1 MKKILLLIMVLFT
14 FSVVLM
20 AQQNQEDP
28 PKKVKKGWN
37 MGVLPSIAF
46 DADIGF
52 QYGVL
57 TNIFNYGDGSKYPE
71 YLHSIYLEA
80 AYTTKKY
87 GIFRFN
93 YDSKYLIPNHRLT
106 IDASYIPD
114 AMCDFYGYN
123 GYQSI
128 YNTNW
133 HNSKKFDASEGYRSR
148 AFYKFRR
155 DFLRVT
161 GDIQGTI
168 QNNWKWNVGL
178 GVLHYSV
185 SPVNLTVLNRGQ
197 DADNVLP
204 DIDELYDKYVKW
216 KIFDQNEI
224 KGGTHPYIRLGAV
237 YDSRDRQA
245 NASKGIYSNL
255 FVTYSSAFAEQKE
268 FNNLK
273 LNAVFQHYVPLVKD
287 RLTFAYRVGTQL
299 LIAGKSPFY
308 MDNYL
313 NTLFL
318 QRAMY
323 EAIGGANSTRGVL
336 RSRVLAD
343 GFAYAN
349 IELRW
354 KAFQFDIAKQHF
366 YIGFNPLLDVGMVVQ
381 PNALDIADVKSN
393 IALYDPSFDIAEL
406 KQYLNYDSKS
416 IYQPHISVGCGLKVA
431 MNENFVVSVDW
442 AMPLNEQDGAKKANF
457 YIKMG
462 YLF

>member
-1 MKKILLLIMVLFT
+1 MKKFLLVIIALFT
-14 FSVVLM
+14 FSSALM
-20 AQQNQEDP
+20 AQESQNEP
-28 PKKVKKGWN
+28 VKKVKKGWN
-37 MGVLPSIAF
+37 LGLLPSVAF
-46 DADIGF
+46 DADLGF

-80 AYTTKKY
+80 AYTTKRY

-128 YNTNW
+128 YNNSW
-133 HNSKKFDASEGYRSR
+133 HNSKNLTPEYQSR

-155 DFLRVT
+155 DLLRLT

-168 QNNWKWNVGL
+168 QNHWKWNVGL
-178 GVLHYSV
+178 GFLNYSTGA
-185 SPVNLTVLNRGQ
+185 VNLDVLNKGQ
-197 DADNVLP
+197 DSLDLLP
-204 DIDELYDKYVKW
+204 EIDELYDKYVKW
-216 KIFDQNEI
+216 KIFDENEI
-224 KGGTHPYIRLGAV
+224 HGGFHPYIRCGVV

-255 FVTYSSAFAEQKE
+255 FLTYTSAFAEKKE
-268 FNNLK
+268 FNNIK
-273 LNAVFQHYVPLVKD
+273 LNAVYQHYIPLVKEK
-287 RLTFAYRVGTQL
+287 LTFAYRVGAQL

-343 GFAYAN
+343 GFGYAN
-349 IELRW
+349 FEFRW
-354 KAFQFDIAKQHF
+354 KAFQFDIGKQHF
-366 YIGFNPLLDVGMVVQ
+366 YIGFNPFIDMGMVLQ
-381 PNALDIADVKSN
+381 PNKIDETAVIAAAQNDPTIVISQLDQ
-393 IALYDPSFDIAEL
+393 YFDFET
-406 KQYLNYDSKS
+406 SS
-416 IYQPHISVGCGLKVA
+416 IYKPHFSVGCGLKVA

-442 AMPLNEQDGAKKANF
+442 AMPINEQDGAKKTNF

>member
-1 MKKILLLIMVLFT
+1 MKKFLFVT
-14 FSVVLM
+14 IVFFSFSAALM
-20 AQQNQEDP
+20 AQETQNEP
-28 PKKVKKGWN
+28 VKKIKKGWN
-37 MGVLPSIAF
+37 LGLLPSIAF
-46 DADIGF
+46 DADLGF

-80 AYTTKKY
+80 AYTTKRY

-128 YNTNW
+128 YNNLW
-133 HNSKKFDASEGYRSR
+133 HNSKNLTPEYQSR

-155 DFLRVT
+155 DLLRLT

-168 QNNWKWNVGL
+168 QNHWKWNVGL
-178 GVLHYSV
+178 GFLNYSTGA
-185 SPVNLTVLNRGQ
+185 VNLDVLNKGQ
-197 DADNVLP
+197 DSLDLLP
-204 DIDELYDKYVKW
+204 EIDELYDKYVKW
-216 KIFDQNEI
+216 KIFDENEI
-224 KGGTHPYIRLGAV
+224 HGGFHPYIRLGVV
-237 YDSRDRQA
+237 YDSRDRQS
-245 NASKGIYSNL
+245 NATKGIYSNL
-255 FVTYSSAFAEQKE
+255 FLTYTSAFAEKKE
-268 FNNLK
+268 FNNIK
-273 LNAVFQHYVPLVKD
+273 LNAVYQHYIPLVKEK
-287 RLTFAYRVGTQL
+287 LTFAYRVGAQL

-343 GFAYAN
+343 GFGYAN
-349 IELRW
+349 FEFRW
-354 KAFQFDIAKQHF
+354 KAFQFDIGKQHF
-366 YIGFNPLLDVGMVVQ
+366 YIGFNPFIDMGMVLQ
-381 PNALDIADVKSN
+381 PNKIDETAVIAAAQNDPTIVISQLDQ
-393 IALYDPSFDIAEL
+393 YFDFET
-406 KQYLNYDSKS
+406 SS
-416 IYQPHISVGCGLKVA
+416 IYKPHFSVGCGLKVA

-442 AMPLNEQDGAKKANF
+442 AMPINEQDGAKKTNF

>member
-1 MKKILLLIMVLFT
+1 MRKLLFVMIVLFS
-14 FSVVLM
+14 FSSALL
-20 AQQNQEDP
+20 AQENQNET

-37 MGVLPSIAF
+37 LGLLPSVAF
-46 DADIGF
+46 DADLGF

-80 AYTTKKY
+80 AYTTKRY

-133 HNSKKFDASEGYRSR
+133 HNSKKFTAAEGYESR
-148 AFYKFRR
+148 AFYKFKR
-155 DFLRVT
+155 DMLRLS

-178 GVLHYSV
+178 GFLNYTTG
-185 SPVNLTVLNRGQ
+185 PVNLDVLNKGQ
-197 DADNVLP
+197 DSLDLLP
-204 DIDELYDKYVKW
+204 QIDELYDKYVKW

-224 KGGTHPYIRLGAV
+224 HGGFHPYIRLGVV
-237 YDSRDRQA
+237 YDSRDRQS

-255 FVTYSSAFAEQKE
+255 FLTYSSAFADKKE
-268 FNNLK
+268 FNNIK
-273 LNAVFQHYVPLVKD
+273 LNAVYQHYIPLIKEK
-287 RLTFAYRVGTQL
+287 LTFAYRVGAQL

-323 EAIGGANSTRGVL
+323 EAIGGGNSTRGVL

-343 GFAYAN
+343 GFGYAN
-349 IELRW
+349 FEFRW
-354 KAFQFDIAKQHF
+354 KAFQFDIGKQHF
-366 YIGFNPLLDVGMVVQ
+366 YIGFNPFIDMGLVLQ
-381 PNALDIADVKSN
+381 PNTLDETEVRAAIAQN
-393 IALYDPSFDIAEL
+393 DPTFDIAKL
-406 KQYLNYDSKS
+406 DQYLNFDKAS
-416 IYQPHISVGCGLKVA
+416 IYKPHISVGCGLKVA

-442 AMPLNEQDGAKKANF
+442 AMPLNEQDGAKKTNF